1 MSDQHIAYSPAALT
15 ERGKDLLISV
25 SGIRGTI
32 PAGLDP
38 INTTAFAQALAS
50 VSGRRVVIG
59 EDARPTGPALKQILT
74 GTLLACGKE
83 VIDVGLAPTPT
94 VKAAV
99 ALHADAGVMI
109 SASHNPLQW
118 NGFKLMQ
125 KGGFFFDAAMNAKWH
140 AALESN
146 KNASPAVPYRKLGT
160 LTQRDAI
167 DDHIQAVLKQLPL
180 LKKIRAQKYRV
191 VVDGVAG
198 AGREALPRL
207 LEALGCRV
215 VRLYCD
221 PAPGFPRPPEPTPK
235 ALKEFGQLV
244 QSKKAAVGFA
254 LDPDADR
261 LVCGGPRT
269 GAINEEYTLP
279 LAFYGLMAGNKP
291 AQAKTRT
298 AKRASVVLNLST
310 ATLLDSVAAQFGVP
324 VYRSAVGEANVVAEM
339 RKRKSIFG
347 GEGNGGVI
355 HPDVPSY
362 GRDTLIGAALI
373 LQAMAAHDLKSVEE
387 LLSEIPPLYMQKTKF
402 DFERENLQA
411 IFGRFRDGFESGV
424 RVDERDGLHLSFP
437 DGDWLHVRASNTEP
451 ILRVIA
457 QASSPRALKDR
468 IAHAQALL

>member
-1 MSDQHIAYSPAALT
+1 MSDQHTAYSPAALT

-38 INTTAFAQALAS
+38 VNTAAFAQALAS

-125 KGGFFFDAAMNAKWH
+125 KGGFFFDAAMNAKWL
-140 AALESN
+140 AALEA
-146 KNASPAVPYRKLGT
+146 NAKTGAGPAVPYKKLGT
-160 LTQRDAI
+160 LSQRDAI
-167 DDHIQAVLKQLPL
+167 DDHIKAVLKQLPL
-180 LKKIRAQKYRV
+180 LEKIRAKKYRV

-221 PAPGFPRPPEPTPK
+221 PAPDFPRPPEPTPK
-235 ALKEFGQLV
+235 ALKEFGKLV

-269 GAINEEYTLP
+269 GAINEEYSLP
-279 LAFYGLMAGNKP
+279 LAFYGLMAGNK
-291 AQAKTRT
+291 QEKVR
-298 AKRASVVLNLST
+298 KRASVVLNLST

-347 GEGNGGVI
+347 GAGNGGVI
-355 HPDVPSY
+355 HPDVPSF

-373 LQAMAAHDLKSVEE
+373 LQAMAERDLKSVEE
-387 LLSEIPPLYMQKTKF
+387 LLGEIPPLYMQKTKF
-402 DFERENLQA
+402 DFEREHLQA

-457 QASSPRALKDR
+457 QAGSPRALKER
-468 IAHAQALL
+468 IARAQALL